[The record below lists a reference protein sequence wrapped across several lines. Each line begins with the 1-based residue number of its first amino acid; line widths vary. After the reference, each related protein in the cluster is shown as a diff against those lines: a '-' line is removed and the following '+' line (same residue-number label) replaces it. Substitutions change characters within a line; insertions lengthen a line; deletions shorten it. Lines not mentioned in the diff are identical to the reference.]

1 MQESL
6 LFLTGACQ
14 QNIRD
19 CVNMENFENF
29 YHDLL
34 DLAKKYETKNIPLKI
49 EKDLENDIVKIFGEK
64 ITSLARAKNGLNDVT
79 ELSYTTAEHHPYW
92 NLLYNCSEI
101 ATSVLEKWKDSLS
114 DEDLS
119 DIEWGIKELTQSLEK
134 IKNKEN
140 VESQAEI
147 NILR

>member
-1 MQESL
+1 
-6 LFLTGACQ
+6 
-14 QNIRD
+14 
-19 CVNMENFENF
+19 MENFESF

-34 DLAKKYETKNIPLKI
+34 ELAKKYETKNVPLKI

-114 DEDLS
+114 DEDLF
-119 DIEWGIKELTQSLEK
+119 DIEWGIKELIESLEK

-140 VESQAEI
+140 IDS
-147 NILR
+147 

>member
-1 MQESL
+1 MQELL
-6 LFLTGACQ
+6 LFLTDVCW

-19 CVNMENFENF
+19 CVSMDDFESF
-29 YHDLL
+29 YDDLL
-34 DLAKKYETKNIPLKI
+34 ELAKKYETKNVPLKI

-92 NLLYNCSEI
+92 NLLYNSSEI

-119 DIEWGIKELTQSLEK
+119 DVEWAIKELTQSLEK
-134 IKNKEN
+134 IKNK
-140 VESQAEI
+140 STADS
-147 NILR
+147 